1 MSIIISDYDIDIP
14 RNFKPAHFGRIV
26 TAQLHNMSD
35 ASQTGYGQCSYLRLV
50 DENGRINCSL
60 VLGKAR
66 VAPLKKVTIP
76 RLELTAATV
85 SVRVSSMLKEE
96 LDYEKLQDLYWT
108 DSKVVLGFIGNES
121 RRFHVYVANRVQFLR
136 DHISPEQWQYVES
149 RSNPAD
155 EGSRGVNAKEFM
167 QKSQWIRGPE
177 LFFFFFFFVFQR
189 KNFITKLF
197 QKDFLDNNSP
207 EFLWQ
212 TEDQWPRQGS
222 YENEVQESS
231 EEVRKVTANTT
242 VIEEH
247 GNMLSRFERFSNWQ
261 GLKTAAALCVEYKR
275 RLRMSIN
282 TADRNPPVDERLQ
295 IDGRSCK
302 AESCPATR
310 IMVKD
315 LEQAEV
321 EILKLVQANAFDKE
335 MKTLKEFQAQ
345 TKGVRKDRQ
354 CDKEKKAFLKK
365 TSSLNAL
372 DPYLDAIGVIRVGGR
387 ITKANLADSLKNP
400 VILPKTSHITELIIR
415 HAHEKTHHS
424 GRGVTLNE
432 LRSNGYWIIGNAAV
446 RRFISRCV
454 RCRYLRGTA
463 GEQKM
468 ANLPN
473 SRVEPAPPFSYC
485 TVDCFGPW
493 YVKEGRR
500 EMKRYGTL
508 FTCMASRAIHIEVA
522 HSMETD
528 SFLQALR
535 RVIARR
541 GPIREL
547 RSDQGTNFV
556 GAENELKRALQ
567 EMDDEEIKAELLK
580 HNIDWIRNPA
590 TASNF
595 GGAWERQ
602 IRSVRKIMAA
612 LMKQQFRRRIVANS
626 IM

>member
-1 MSIIISDYDIDIP
+1 MW
-14 RNFKPAHFGRIV
+14 R
-26 TAQLHNMSD
+26 
-35 ASQTGYGQCSYLRLV
+35 
-50 DENGRINCSL
+50 
-60 VLGKAR
+60 
-66 VAPLKKVTIP
+66 
-76 RLELTAATV
+76 
-85 SVRVSSMLKEE
+85 
-96 LDYEKLQDLYWT
+96 
-108 DSKVVLGFIGNES
+108 
-121 RRFHVYVANRVQFLR
+121 
-136 DHISPEQWQYVES
+136 
-149 RSNPAD
+149 
-155 EGSRGVNAKEFM
+155 
-167 QKSQWIRGPE
+167 
-177 LFFFFFFFVFQR
+177 
-189 KNFITKLF
+189 
-197 QKDFLDNNSP
+197 
-207 EFLWQ
+207 

-222 YENEVQESS
+222 YKNEIQESS
-231 EEVRKVTANTT
+231 PEVRKVTANTT
-242 VIEEH
+242 VIEERRS
-247 GNMLSRFERFSNWQ
+247 MLSRFERFSNWQ
-261 GLKTAAALCVEYKR
+261 ALKTAVALCMEYKR

-282 TADRNPPVDERLQ
+282 TADRNLPVDEGPQ
-295 IDGRSCK
+295 TNGRSRK

-310 IMVKD
+310 IMVQD

-335 MKTLKEFQAQ
+335 VKTLKDFQAQ
-345 TKGVRKDRQ
+345 TEGVRKDRQ
-354 CDKEKKAFLKK
+354 CVKERKALLKK

-372 DPYLDAIGVIRVGGR
+372 DPYLDANGLLRVGGR
-387 ITKANLADSLKNP
+387 IMKANLEDNLKNP
-400 VILPKTSHITELIIR
+400 VTLPKTGHITELIIR
-415 HAHEKTHHS
+415 HAHEKTYHS

-432 LRSNGYWIIGNAAV
+432 LRSNGYWIINGNAAV

-485 TVDCFGPW
+485 AVDCFGQW
-493 YVKEGRR
+493 YVKDGRR
-500 EMKRYGTL
+500 EVKRYGTL

-547 RSDQGTNFV
+547 RSDRGTNFV

-567 EMDDEEIKAELLK
+567 EMDDEKIKAELLT

-602 IRSVRKIMAA
+602 IRSVRNIMAA
-612 LMKQQFRRRIVANS
+612 LMKQHGHSLDDESLRTLLCEVEAVVNSRPLTTETLSDPLSPLPLTPSTLLTGKTKLILPPPGKFQREDIYCKRRWRRVQLIANEFWSRWNKEYLQSLQARQKWIRQRRNYTEGDIILLKDDNTCRNKWPMARVIAARRDDQGQVRSVIVQSATGSVLSRPVNKLVLLLES
-626 IM
+626 PEDRPGIPDEEPENHF